1 MWTPTAL
8 ASESRRK
15 SGLAWRVVEFQH
27 AASTR
32 KLVETKQD
40 QELLEDILEAT
51 KPPVALGAEDLHYL
65 LKTPFRYNAPYPVG
79 SRFRRAGMTEGVF
92 YASGEIRTALAETC
106 YYRLRFFKESPDT
119 VLPRQQERLTVFSVD
134 YESHQTIDLTR
145 APFVKDR
152 EKWIH
157 SSDYQSTQTMADTA
171 REANIEII
179 CYESARDLER
189 GMNLALLS
197 PLAFK
202 SKKPKTQQTWFLYMS
217 EVEANCERAN
227 ANNQKDQWTFKR
239 EQFAI

>member
-8 ASESRRK
+8 ASESRLK
-15 SGLAWRVVEFQH
+15 SGTAWRVVEFQH
-27 AASTR
+27 ATSTR
-32 KLVETKQD
+32 KLVETKDD
-40 QELLEDILEAT
+40 QELLEDILETT
-51 KPPVALGAEDLHYL
+51 KPPVAQEAENLHYL

-92 YASGEIRTALAETC
+92 YASEKIRTALAETC

-119 VLPRQQERLTVFSVD
+119 ALPRQQERLTVFSVD

-145 APFVKDR
+145 APFANDR
-152 EKWIH
+152 EKWTH
-157 SSDYQSTQTMADTA
+157 HSDYQATQILTDTA

-197 PLAFK
+197 PSAFK
-202 SKKPKTQQTWFLYMS
+202 SKKPEAQQTWFLYMS
-217 EVEANCERAN
+217 EAEANCERAN
-227 ANNQKDQWTFKR
+227 ANGKKDQWTFKR
-239 EQFAI
+239 EQFVI

>member
-1 MWTPTAL
+1 
-8 ASESRRK
+8 
-15 SGLAWRVVEFQH
+15 VVEFQH

-32 KLVETKQD
+32 KLVETKDD
-40 QELLEDILEAT
+40 QELLEDILEIS
-51 KPPVALGAEDLHYL
+51 KPPIAQGTEGLHYL
-65 LKTPFRYNAPYPVG
+65 LKTPFRYNTPYPVG

-92 YASGEIRTALAETC
+92 YTSGEIRTALAETC

-119 VLPRQQERLTVFSVD
+119 VLPRQQERLTVFSVN

-157 SSDYQSTQTMADTA
+157 PSDYQSTQAFA
-171 REANIEII
+171 EISREANIQII

-197 PLAFK
+197 PSAFK
-202 SKKPKTQQTWFLYMS
+202 SKKPNTQQTWFLYMS
-217 EVEANCERAN
+217 KAEVNCERAN
-227 ANNQKDQWTFKR
+227 ANSKKDQWTFKR
-239 EQFAI
+239 EQFVI

>member
-8 ASESRRK
+8 ASESRHK
-15 SGLAWRVVEFQH
+15 SGSAWRVVEFQY

-51 KPPVALGAEDLHYL
+51 KPPVTQGAEDLHYL

-92 YASGEIRTALAETC
+92 YASVEIRTALAESC

-119 VLPRQQERLTVFSVD
+119 VLPRQQERLTAFSVD
-134 YESHQTIDLTR
+134 YDSPKVIDLTR
-145 APFVKDR
+145 APFIKDR
-152 EKWIH
+152 EKWVH
-157 SSDYQSTQTMADTA
+157 PSDYRSTQRLADLA
-171 REANIEII
+171 REANIQII

-189 GMNLALLS
+189 GTNLALLT
-197 PLAFK
+197 PFAFK
-202 SKKPKTQQTWFLYMS
+202 SKKPKIQQTWFLYMS
-217 EVEANCERAN
+217 ESEANCERAN
-227 ANNQKDQWTFKR
+227 ANSRNDQWTFKR
-239 EQFAI
+239 EQFGI

>member
-8 ASESRRK
+8 ASESRLK
-15 SGLAWRVVEFQH
+15 SGTAWRVVEFQH

-32 KLVETKQD
+32 KLVETKDD
-40 QELLEDILEAT
+40 QELLEDILET
-51 KPPVALGAEDLHYL
+51 SKPPVAQGTEGLHYL

-92 YASGEIRTALAETC
+92 YASGKIRTALAELC

-134 YESHQTIDLTR
+134 YDSRHVIDLTR
-145 APFVKDR
+145 PPFNNDR
-152 EKWIH
+152 ERWTH
-157 SSDYQSTQTMADTA
+157 PSDYQSTQTIADTA
-171 REANIEII
+171 REAGIQVI
-179 CYESARDLER
+179 CYASARDLER

-197 PLAFK
+197 PEVFK

-217 EVEANCERAN
+217 ETEANCERAN
-227 ANNQKDQWTFKR
+227 ANSSKDQWTFKR

>member
-8 ASESRRK
+8 ASETRHK
-15 SGLAWRVVEFQH
+15 SGCAWRVVEFQY

-40 QELLEDILEAT
+40 QALLEDILEST
-51 KPPVALGAEDLHYL
+51 KPSVARGAEHLHYL

-92 YASGEIRTALAETC
+92 YASEEIRTALAETC

-119 VLPRQQERLTVFSVD
+119 TLPRQQERLTVFSVD
-134 YESHQTIDLTR
+134 YESRQTIDLTQ

-152 EKWIH
+152 ESWIH
-157 SSDYQSTQTMADTA
+157 PSDYQATQTLADTA
-171 REANIEII
+171 READIQII

-189 GMNLALLS
+189 GQNLALLTPS
-197 PLAFK
+197 VFQ
-202 SKKPKTQQTWFLYMS
+202 SKKPNAQQTWFLYMS
-217 EVEANCERAN
+217 EAEANCERAN
-227 ANNQKDQWTFKR
+227 ASSQKDQWTFKR

>member
-15 SGLAWRVVEFQH
+15 SGSAWRVVEFQH

-32 KLVETKQD
+32 KLVETKAD
-40 QELLEDILEAT
+40 QALLEDILEIT
-51 KPPVALGAEDLHYL
+51 KPPVALGAENLHYL

-92 YASGEIRTALAETC
+92 YAAEEIRTALAETC

-119 VLPRQQERLTVFSVD
+119 SLPRQEERLTVFSVD
-134 YESHQTIDLTR
+134 YNASQTINLTR
-145 APFVKDR
+145 SPFSKDR
-152 EKWIH
+152 VLWTH
-157 SSDYQSTQTMADTA
+157 PSDYQHTQTLVDTA
-171 REANIEII
+171 REAGIQII

-197 PLAFK
+197 PSAFK
-202 SKKPKTQQTWFLYMS
+202 SKKPKIQQTWFLYMS
-217 EVEANCERAN
+217 AAEVNCERAN
-227 ANNQKDQWTFKR
+227 VNSNNDQWTFKR
-239 EQFAI
+239 GQFDI